1 MLSIL
6 GHFISIMVALEAGLK
21 IVKILEDGGYFFMFT
36 TKSGH
41 FKSTRLLCKYG
52 NWGYIWNSLWTIFC
66 LFCVYILCEF
76 VQKREDQIWPS
87 ICKEKCLK
95 REKMG
100 NICHMS
106 SLYVRCKGMSVR
118 ISVFLSLKVLRSI
131 QE

>member
-1 MLSIL
+1 MLSSL
-6 GHFISIMVALEAGLK
+6 GHFISIMALELGLK
-21 IVKILEDGGYFFMFT
+21 IVKILEDGSYFFMFT

-76 VQKREDQIWPS
+76 VQKKRIKSDHQFA
-87 ICKEKCLK
+87 KENVWKE
-95 REKMG
+95 EKMG

-118 ISVFLSLKVLRSI
+118 ISVFLSLIVLRFT
-131 QE
+131 EK